1 VVEKIK
7 ARMINIFINKIKENY
22 SFNIKY
28 KNKSALMKLLGV
40 LLFFNKEFMT
50 KYITTIG
57 STIYFPNE
65 EFIVNNPR
73 TSINVLAHELV
84 HVKQA
89 QKYGSVIFGLL
100 YLFPQCLVLFTL
112 LTPLSLWFLCFL
124 IFLLPFPAPW
134 RAYFEIGGY
143 TMSLFVMNLR
153 LQLNNSSPD
162 YIAEALKTEAS
173 NIDRKHFRGSAYWF
187 MWPFGVMNKLRIK
200 DIQDGVISKEDEI
213 YNCVRQVYPSS

>member
-1 VVEKIK
+1 
-7 ARMINIFINKIKENY
+7 MGFDIFKNKMLQY
-22 SFNIKY
+22 SNFNIKY
-28 KNKSALMKLLGV
+28 KNESLFMKFISV
-40 LLFFNKEFMT
+40 LLFFNKDFMT

-57 STIYFPNE
+57 KTIYFPSE
-65 EFIVNNPR
+65 EFVVTNPR
-73 TSINVLAHELV
+73 TSINILAHELV
-84 HVKQA
+84 HVTQA
-89 QKYGSVIFGLL
+89 EKYGSVIFGLL
-100 YLFPQCLVLFTL
+100 YLFPQCLALLTL
-112 LTPLSLWFLCFL
+112 LVPFSLWFLCFL

-173 NIDRKHFRGSAYWF
+173 NIDRKHFKGSAYWF

-213 YNCVRQVYPSS
+213 YNCVRQAYPSS